1 MERIIEMKRAKA
13 ITRSAPSDDAFRQE
27 SVASA
32 ETKIQSESEFFEEF
46 HSDLENALNGNLTE
60 PVVTI
65 AFESVAAFLEVVTPR
80 RNELLQT
87 VRKNGTFGSIEEL
100 AIALNRNRAAVS
112 RDLRAL
118 CDIGLLRV
126 KEAIHSGHG
135 RRSEVS
141 PTAEKFVFSF
151 SL

>member
-1 MERIIEMKRAKA
+1 MERITEMKRTKA
-13 ITRSAPSDDAFRQE
+13 ITLAVPSDDAFRQE

-32 ETKIQSESEFFEEF
+32 DLKVQSESEFFKEF
-46 HSDLENALNGNLTE
+46 HTDLENVLDGNLTE

-87 VRKNGTFGSIEEL
+87 VRENGTFGSIEEL
-100 AIALNRNRAAVS
+100 ATALNRNRAAVS

-126 KEAIHSGHG
+126 REAIHSGHG

-151 SL
+151 AL